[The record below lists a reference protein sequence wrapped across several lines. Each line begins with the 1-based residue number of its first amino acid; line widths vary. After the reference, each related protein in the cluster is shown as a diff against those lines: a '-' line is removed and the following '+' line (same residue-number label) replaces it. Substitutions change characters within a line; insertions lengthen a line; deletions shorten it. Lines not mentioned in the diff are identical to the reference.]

1 MLGFGAKREG
11 SAMQYV
17 VHSEPP
23 SGEPAFEHPFKAFS
37 NRPAASQFAA
47 MEVCGDAFRA
57 SVYEV
62 AADSAPEAV
71 AAVKMGKGGSP
82 IYIRINKTTPGV
94 DRLPTTDELGL

>member
-82 IYIRINKTTPGV
+82 IDIRISKTTPGV
-94 DRLPTTDELGL
+94 DRPPTTDEIGL